1 MTRHIYKHGKKYEI
15 RKAHNGKIYSFGEY
29 STIEQAQL
37 IRDTLE
43 LINWG
48 FSKDPLRNISK
59 VKDYYRVQKMIDGEI
74 VYSNHFKSLDDA
86 QKERDLLESNDWSID
101 NV

>member
-43 LINWG
+43 
-48 FSKDPLRNISK
+48 FAMKKDKFDVNAFDSPYL
-59 VKDYYRVQKMIDGEI
+59 
-74 VYSNHFKSLDDA
+74 
-86 QKERDLLESNDWSID
+86 
-101 NV
+101 